1 MKKYKV
7 LTFQLGSFLNGTILL
22 LSISLKSSLACYGD
36 NSKSHWKGPSD
47 PKRVRDMMISSDE
60 TPETQNVSRIKNDFD
75 RNVKVS
81 WGGWTPAPEVLTEWK
96 KWVTNYELLNNDTD
110 FMKDGEKEKLDR
122 ERKGTGWPSDWL
134 G

>member
-1 MKKYKV
+1 
-7 LTFQLGSFLNGTILL
+7 
-22 LSISLKSSLACYGD
+22 
-36 NSKSHWKGPSD
+36 
-47 PKRVRDMMISSDE
+47 MMISSDE